1 MTFNTIILYNY
12 YRKKERKR
20 KNNRMKKQLL
30 FKRLYNIILYNNDL
44 AYKTIRE
51 LNSEDYIDMAIKIA
65 NATDKELDNISKEIL
80 EIERKKGLVK

>member
-1 MTFNTIILYNY
+1 MLYNY

-20 KNNRMKKQLL
+20 KTNRMKKQLL
-30 FKRLYNIILYNNDL
+30 LKRLYNILLYNDKL
-44 AYKTIRE
+44 AYETIKR
-51 LNSEDYIDMAIKIA
+51 LNSEDYIDIAIKIA

>member
-1 MTFNTIILYNY
+1 
-12 YRKKERKR
+12 
-20 KNNRMKKQLL
+20 MKKQLL

-65 NATDKELDNISKEIL
+65 TATDKELDNISKEIL
-80 EIERKKGLVK
+80 EIERKKGLVR

>member
-80 EIERKKGLVK
+80 EIERKKGLVR